1 MHIWRKYGS
10 SDKFKK
16 KPDIIKIENPADA
29 PLEVISNKRKKEQL
43 TSLLLSLGIV
53 GEKKKEE
60 MKTTERMNLSRPEVL
75 FPEEDE
81 TSGQSSEDIFF
92 NNYDLMRLKPL
103 HRVSDQEGRSNLKKQ
118 KEAIEMVIKNLSSQ
132 LRQTIPISKKTQRVV
147 YKNQDK
153 RFVYC
158 KMYYKDGGKKP
169 WSITRASINVIRE
182 NWNLKYSASFV
193 ICNLGPGS
201 KIPESLPINE
211 HKYGTGS
218 VLVNSSD
225 IGVCV
230 KPLHFH
236 YSKTLELVEFIE
248 LNRILGVTKFTFYND
263 TISSEVSCVLNH
275 YKSEGSVNVYPWKLR
290 MQSQK
295 EIRTEGLFAALN
307 DCLYRNMNYFKYLML
322 IDVDEFVIPR
332 MNDTIPEMI
341 EYLEKHKSHFGYR
354 KTLINK
360 RASAR
365 DQSIFVFLEISKRLG
380 IILFGNF
387 VSSNG
392 KSLNVP
398 TELGFLHHYRVCEFG
413 GDDCINT
420 PSVVDKTV
428 YKYKDLLIK
437 NVEKVFESLHSKCPS
452 AVDNL
457 IQDQKA
463 QTMKSKKKPDSNT
476 CGSLQKPAEF
486 KENNSVEKSNA
497 PSSSPLSPIPA
508 DVSTPGKIEI
518 WSKYKKNFLQ
528 KNQTL
533 MPASMPNV
541 SNLKEVVSTESNKSP
556 LTLKRLSRRLS
567 AFISK
572 ENILSS
578 TSRSGSVACEGE
590 ASGSR
595 YSNLEMPISHLITNW
610 DPASSKTK
618 EVSMATSVLSLNT
631 NCLNSFE
638 KKMTWPD
645 Y

>member
-1 MHIWRKYGS
+1 
-10 SDKFKK
+10 
-16 KPDIIKIENPADA
+16 
-29 PLEVISNKRKKEQL
+29 
-43 TSLLLSLGIV
+43 
-53 GEKKKEE
+53 
-60 MKTTERMNLSRPEVL
+60 MNLSRRSLRLSRNGVRKFSPSYPKRQKLSFVIVITFFLIFGLIIVAEVL

-147 YKNQDK
+147 LNHKNLYSLDEVANPLDFTLRKTLGHDAVWQPVNGTSHKFYVYSAYFDNRGK
-153 RFVYC
+153 TPVIRILAVTKTKTSDFVYC

-201 KIPESLPINE
+201 KIPESVSVLSIRSKDPKSSNFYSISNQLPINE

-360 RASAR
+360 RASAYSFQNSFFYLQFADEPESDSNLRVLRKTRRKVKFNPQKQRSKYICIPR
-365 DQSIFVFLEISKRLG
+365 DIKEA
-380 IILFGNF
+380 GNHFIWEF

-463 QTMKSKKKPDSNT
+463 QTMKSKKKPYQN
-476 CGSLQKPAEF
+476 
-486 KENNSVEKSNA
+486 
-497 PSSSPLSPIPA
+497 I
-508 DVSTPGKIEI
+508 
-518 WSKYKKNFLQ
+518 
-528 KNQTL
+528 
-533 MPASMPNV
+533 
-541 SNLKEVVSTESNKSP
+541 
-556 LTLKRLSRRLS
+556 TLKR
-567 AFISK
+567 
-572 ENILSS
+572 
-578 TSRSGSVACEGE
+578 
-590 ASGSR
+590 
-595 YSNLEMPISHLITNW
+595 
-610 DPASSKTK
+610 
-618 EVSMATSVLSLNT
+618 
-631 NCLNSFE
+631 
-638 KKMTWPD
+638 
-645 Y
+645 